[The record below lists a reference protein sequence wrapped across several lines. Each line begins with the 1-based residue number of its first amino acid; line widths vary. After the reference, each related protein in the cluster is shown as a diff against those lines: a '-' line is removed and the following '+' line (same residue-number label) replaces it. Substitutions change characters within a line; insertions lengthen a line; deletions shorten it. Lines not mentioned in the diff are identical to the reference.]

1 MEKTEFV
8 FGRFL
13 KERRLAINLT
23 QKQLADKLGYR
34 NTNRGIR
41 RIQKIEDGFID
52 SDLVC
57 KIMQNLDVSN
67 EERAKCCLREEAC
80 ILEQIAKL
88 PKFKPVL
95 VWRAM
100 ACVYVE
106 VKMPE
111 SLTTVD
117 EMLEF
122 ASAYAKERKALCWLK
137 LDYNLRYHINR
148 DGEIAGP
155 DRSISDLPGTACS
168 AENAC
173 NFRLIM
179 L

>member
-13 KERRLAINLT
+13 KERRKAMGLT
-23 QKQLADKLGYR
+23 HKQLAERLGYR

-41 RIQKIEDGFID
+41 RIQRIENGFIEN
-52 SDLVC
+52 DLVG
-57 KIMQNLDVSN
+57 KIMQILDVN
-67 EERAKCCLREEAC
+67 DEEREKCRQQEEAYL
-80 ILEQIAKL
+80 LEQIAKL

-100 ACVYVE
+100 ACAYVD
-106 VKMPE
+106 VKIPE
-111 SLTTVD
+111 NLTTTG

-148 DGEIAGP
+148 DGEVSGP
-155 DRSISDLPGTACS
+155 DSSISHLPCAYI
-168 AENAC
+168 
-173 NFRLIM
+173 R
-179 L
+179 